1 MITLSKIRNLRF
13 KNKLLLSFVIVFVP
27 LIFISKTLIFFQSQK
42 LNEIFTPLGTF
53 YTLIAVD
60 ILFFLPALVCLAFL
74 LSRFV
79 TKPIEKFIHI
89 LDNSKDGDF
98 SIRLDYNDNDEVGT
112 LARHF
117 NAFMTRMEKYHDQQ
131 SHQSNKTIEAQNA
144 LKEAEKERHNLLL
157 QLQKAQRME
166 AIGTLS
172 GGIAHDFNNILSS
185 IFGYAQLAQISGENQ
200 EKLNNHMNQILK
212 GAQRAAELVEQILT
226 FSRQA
231 EHEKNP
237 LKLHL
242 VVKEAL
248 KLLRSSIPSTIEIVT
263 RVDTIDM
270 VNADPAQMH
279 QMIMNLCTN
288 AYHAM
293 MTSGGTLTV
302 SLATVDQILP
312 EHQSKDYFQPG
323 PFLKLIV
330 EDTGHG
336 MNKEAIE
343 QAFDP
348 SFTTKKMG
356 RGTGLGLAVVKAI
369 VEDHKGLSYIESSVG
384 QGTSFF
390 VYLPVVTKSGSLA
403 GSLTGNEASL
413 KSGKETIMIVDDEPD
428 ILALIEELL
437 NKFGYSP
444 HPFNNGES
452 ALNAYQEGSINFD
465 MVITDMTMPRMT
477 GIALAKSILSKN
489 KNMPII
495 LCSGYNETITRSE
508 VKAMGIQ
515 AFIEKPLDTYHLL
528 STMRTLFD
536 K

>member
-1 MITLSKIRNLRF
+1 MITLSKIRNF
-13 KNKLLLSFVIVFVP
+13 KFRNKLLLSFVIIFVP
-27 LIFISKTLIFFQSQK
+27 LILISKTLIFFQSQK
-42 LNEIFTPLGTF
+42 LDEIFTSLGTF
-53 YTLIAVD
+53 YTLLAVD
-60 ILFFLPALVCLAFL
+60 ILFFLPALVCLAYL
-74 LSRFV
+74 SSRFV
-79 TKPIEKFIHI
+79 TKPLESFIHI
-89 LDNSKDGDF
+89 LDNSKDGDC
-98 SIRLDYNDNDEVGT
+98 SIRLDDSANDEVGK

-117 NAFMTRMEKYHDQQ
+117 NAFMTRMEKHHDQQ
-131 SHQSNKTIEAQNA
+131 NHQSNKTIETQDA
-144 LKEAEKERHNLLL
+144 LKEAEKERRKLLV
-157 QLQKAQRME
+157 QLQKAQKMV

-185 IFGYAQLAQISGENQ
+185 IFGYAQLAQMSGENQ

-248 KLLRSSIPSTIEIVT
+248 KLLRSSIPSTIEMVT
-263 RVDTIDM
+263 RVNTTDM

-302 SLATVDQILP
+302 SLATVDQIQP
-312 EHQSKDYFQPG
+312 EHQKNDYFQPG

-336 MNKEAIE
+336 MNQETIE
-343 QAFDP
+343 KAFDP
-348 SFTTKKMG
+348 SFTTKKVG
-356 RGTGLGLAVVKAI
+356 RGTGLGLAMVKAI
-369 VEDHKGLSYIESSVG
+369 AEDHKGILYIESIVG

-390 VYLPVVTKSGSLA
+390 VYLPVVMKSGSPA
-403 GSLTGNEASL
+403 GSLTENDASL

-428 ILALIEELL
+428 ILALNEELL
-437 NKFGYSP
+437 KKFGYST
-444 HPFNNGES
+444 HAFNNGES
-452 ALNAYQEGSINFD
+452 ALKAYQKGNINFD

-477 GIALAKSILSKN
+477 GIALAEAILSEN

-515 AFIEKPLDTYHLL
+515 AFIEKPLDTFQLL